1 MKKPR
6 SRKLKKHA
14 YTAAQWTWGLP
25 QTLIGAALY
34 VAHHKDDHFDY
45 RGAKATAWD
54 KDTGI
59 SLGKFIFVPRR
70 AGGNAGRFLLEHE
83 YGHTIQSLI
92 LGPMYLPTI
101 GLPSVIWLNF
111 PGFKHWRR
119 RTGTSYY
126 SFFTERSANHLAE
139 RVLNRP
145 AMGSISGKSDANK
158 LRKLSLGKN
167 RPRAA
172 AIAAL
177 GPEQPK
183 AVRQPCWFKSGD
195 S

>member
-1 MKKPR
+1 MPVRPINLAAYYNINTADYDIISTMKKPR

-92 LGPMYLPTI
+92 LGPFYLLAVGAPSMLWNR
-101 GLPSVIWLNF
+101 LPY
-111 PGFKHWRR
+111 FKNKRR
-119 RTGTSYY
+119 KAGKSYY
-126 SFFTERSANHLAE
+126 SAPFEKTANTL
-139 RVLNRP
+139 
-145 AMGSISGKSDANK
+145 
-158 LRKLSLGKN
+158 
-167 RPRAA
+167 
-172 AIAAL
+172 AAL
-177 GPEQPK
+177 SNKGK
-183 AVRQPCWFKSGD
+183 K
-195 S
+195 

>member
-1 MKKPR
+1 MPVRPINLAAYYNINTADYDIISTMKKPR

-70 AGGNAGRFLLEHE
+70 AGGSHFIFWQSGLHRCFGTGFRISKINAERQASRTIRLRSKKQPILLLH
-83 YGHTIQSLI
+83 YPI
-92 LGPMYLPTI
+92 
-101 GLPSVIWLNF
+101 
-111 PGFKHWRR
+111 K
-119 RTGTSYY
+119 
-126 SFFTERSANHLAE
+126 ERSETHIKK
-139 RVLNRP
+139 P
-145 AMGSISGKSDANK
+145 K
-158 LRKLSLGKN
+158 LRIMKLRLAAPCSVLFKN
-167 RPRAA
+167 EVISPVPFRSQDP
-172 AIAAL
+172 
-177 GPEQPK
+177 
-183 AVRQPCWFKSGD
+183 F
-195 S
+195 

>member
-1 MKKPR
+1 MPVRPINLAAYYNINTADYDIISTMKKPR

-34 VAHHKDDHFDY
+34 AAHRKDDHFDY

-92 LGPMYLPTI
+92 LGPFYLLAVGAPSMLWNR
-101 GLPSVIWLNF
+101 LPY
-111 PGFKHWRR
+111 FKNKRR
-119 RTGTSYY
+119 KTGKSYY
-126 SFFTERSANHLAE
+126 SAPFEKTANTL
-139 RVLNRP
+139 
-145 AMGSISGKSDANK
+145 
-158 LRKLSLGKN
+158 
-167 RPRAA
+167 
-172 AIAAL
+172 AAL
-177 GPEQPK
+177 SNKGK
-183 AVRQPCWFKSGD
+183 K
-195 S
+195 